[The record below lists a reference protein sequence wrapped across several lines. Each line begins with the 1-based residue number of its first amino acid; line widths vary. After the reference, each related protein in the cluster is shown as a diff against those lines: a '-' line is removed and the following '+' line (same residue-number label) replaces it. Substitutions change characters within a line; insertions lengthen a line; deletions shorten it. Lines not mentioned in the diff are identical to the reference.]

1 MIVSTVGGGSSN
13 ASLGVGGGGLGGFT
27 GAVGAGGGGT
37 SAVTGPGTAVPEE
50 VVEAVALA
58 AWWWAARSRL
68 RSFSDGPRWRGRRGG
83 GGGKEG
89 AGTGGREWGAP
100 GWPRE
105 QLNSTLAS
113 PPLVVNVR
121 VASPPKAQKCK
132 NSLTDAP
139 RNWEFD
145 LDMVVLK

>member
-1 MIVSTVGGGSSN
+1 MG
-13 ASLGVGGGGLGGFT
+13 ALQQSLDQGL
-27 GAVGAGGGGT
+27 
-37 SAVTGPGTAVPEE
+37 
-50 VVEAVALA
+50 
-58 AWWWAARSRL
+58 
-68 RSFSDGPRWRGRRGG
+68 
-83 GGGKEG
+83 GGGKEE

-100 GWPRE
+100 GGPRE

-113 PPLVVNVR
+113 PPLVVNFR

-145 LDMVVLK
+145 LHMVVLK